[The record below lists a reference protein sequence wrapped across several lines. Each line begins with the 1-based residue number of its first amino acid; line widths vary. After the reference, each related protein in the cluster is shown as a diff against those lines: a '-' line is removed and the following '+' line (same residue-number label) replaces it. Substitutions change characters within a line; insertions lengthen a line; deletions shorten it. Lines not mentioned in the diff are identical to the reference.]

1 MIVERVSNVSFEQSS
16 IGSRAIGRYEILRPL
31 ATGGMAEIFL
41 GRIRG
46 IEGFQKGVVIKRLRP
61 ELAADVRFVEMF
73 LDEARL
79 MATLQHSNIV
89 QVFDVGSAGG
99 AYFFSME
106 LLRGEDL
113 RGVVKQ
119 GRASG
124 GLPIDHALFI
134 VASALEGLHHAHER
148 RGPDGRPLDI
158 VHRDVSPSN
167 IFVTYDGA
175 VKVLDFGIAK
185 TTVQTTQTRAG
196 TLKGKIR
203 YMSPEQCLGRPV
215 DRRSDIFSASIV
227 LWEITVGRKLFSGG
241 SDFELMHRI
250 IDEDAPAP
258 SSLVPDYP
266 PELERIVL
274 RGLRRDPAERYAT
287 AEELQADIEHF
298 ARERRL
304 VMSSRALG
312 KWMGERFA
320 DKVAVWAA
328 AEEKGEAFGEQIL
341 EIFDARQ
348 HTDPASVDS
357 SSRPRPA
364 AGAPPSSRR
373 SLSAESAHVESVAAM
388 TGPSASIPGTAVAH
402 VLPAPARGRQMVAA
416 GAVTLALAGG
426 LAGWVLSGGSGAAVS
441 GAASSSST
449 ARGSIGSTGPL
460 DASPPAS
467 GSAAGPDVSPASVA
481 VSPASAAVAG
491 ANPAVAG
498 AAGAP
503 PVPSAS
509 ASATVSA
516 DATAGAA
523 PSKKGI
529 VGGGRPLASSGAAAP
544 PPSAATTSAKPPKWD
559 LDSPVLPQ

>member
-1 MIVERVSNVSFEQSS
+1 MCVERVSNVSFESS
-16 IGSRAIGRYEILRPL
+16 SMGPQAIGRYEILRPL

-46 IEGFQKGVVIKRLRP
+46 IEGFQKGVVLKRLKP
-61 ELAADVRFVEMF
+61 ELAANPAFVEMF

-124 GLPIDHALFI
+124 GLPLDHALFI
-134 VASALEGLHHAHER
+134 VASALSGLHHAHER
-148 RGPDGRPLDI
+148 KGPDGRPLDI

-167 IFVTYDGA
+167 IFVTYDGG

-215 DRRSDIFSASIV
+215 DRRSDVFSAAIV
-227 LWEITVGRKLFSGG
+227 LWELTVGRKLFSGP
-241 SDFELMHRI
+241 SDFELMGRI
-250 IDEDAPAP
+250 VDADAPP
-258 SSLVPDYP
+258 PTNLVPDYP

-274 RGLRRDPAERYAT
+274 RGLRRDPGERYPT
-287 AEELQADIEHF
+287 AEEMQADIEHF
-298 ARERRL
+298 AREGRL

-312 KWMGERFA
+312 RWMSERFA

-328 AEEKGEAFGEQIL
+328 AEEKGEAFAEHIL
-341 EIFDARQ
+341 EVFDARQ
-348 HTDPASVDS
+348 LTDPASMDS
-357 SSRPRPA
+357 SSRPRALGGPPA
-364 AGAPPSSRR
+364 SSRGTG
-373 SLSAESAHVESVAAM
+373 LAESVPAI
-388 TGPSASIPGTAVAH
+388 TGPGVSHTATAEAQV
-402 VLPAPARGRQMVAA
+402 APARAAWARQMLAA
-416 GAVTLALAGG
+416 GVVTLALAGG
-426 LAGWVLSGGSGAAVS
+426 LAGWALSGGSGAAGS
-441 GAASSSST
+441 TPPPASPT
-449 ARGSIGSTGPL
+449 PQGSTGTTSPL
-460 DASPPAS
+460 VTAVPPLAPTTLVVPAT
-467 GSAAGPDVSPASVA
+467 GSAV
-481 VSPASAAVAG
+481 
-491 ANPAVAG
+491 
-498 AAGAP
+498 AP
-503 PVPSAS
+503 PPSAS
-509 ASATVSA
+509 ATASA
-516 DATAGAA
+516 DGASGAPPGRKSIAGA
-523 PSKKGI
+523 
-529 VGGGRPLASSGAAAP
+529 GRTQASSPAAAP
-544 PPSAATTSAKPPKWD
+544 PPSTAPATSKPPKWD

>member
-1 MIVERVSNVSFEQSS
+1 MVVERVSNVSFESSS
-16 IGSRAIGRYEILRPL
+16 IGPQAIGRYEILRPL

-46 IEGFQKGVVIKRLRP
+46 IEGFQKGIVLKRLRP
-61 ELAADVRFVEMF
+61 ELAANPSFVEMF

-124 GLPIDHALFI
+124 GLPLDHALFI
-134 VASALEGLHHAHER
+134 VASALSGLHHAHEQ

-215 DRRSDIFSASIV
+215 DRRSDVFSAAIV
-227 LWEITVGRKLFSGG
+227 LWELTVGRKLFSGP
-241 SDFELMHRI
+241 SDFELMSRI
-250 IDEDAPAP
+250 VDADAPAP
-258 SSLVPDYP
+258 TSLVPDYP

-274 RGLRRDPAERYAT
+274 RGLRRDPAERYQT

-298 ARERRL
+298 AREGRL

-312 KWMGERFA
+312 RWMSERFA

-328 AEEKGEAFGEQIL
+328 AEDKGEAFAEHIL
-341 EIFDARQ
+341 DVFESRQ
-348 HTDPASVDS
+348 VTDPASIDS
-357 SSRPRPA
+357 SSRPRA
-364 AGAPPSSRR
+364 AGGAPASSRGTVPV
-373 SLSAESAHVESVAAM
+373 ESAPAITGPGVSHTATAEERVVAA
-388 TGPSASIPGTAVAH
+388 PAVR
-402 VLPAPARGRQMVAA
+402 ARRMLAA

-426 LAGWVLSGGSGAAVS
+426 LAGWALSGS
-441 GAASSSST
+441 
-449 ARGSIGSTGPL
+449 
-460 DASPPAS
+460 S
-467 GSAAGPDVSPASVA
+467 GSAAEPTPSLPPPTSP
-481 VSPASAAVAG
+481 
-491 ANPAVAG
+491 G
-498 AAGAP
+498 AAGATSPLATTATAPAPTTLVVPATGSAVAP
-503 PVPSAS
+503 PAS

-516 DATAGAA
+516 GGAVEPPAGRRPIAGA
-523 PSKKGI
+523 
-529 VGGGRPLASSGAAAP
+529 GRAQASSPAAAP
-544 PPSAATTSAKPPKWD
+544 PPATTQATSKPPKWD